1 MLIYDDNRGI
11 FSRISNHLSCMQIRQ
26 GCTFFDPRFIPRE
39 IPRWKD
45 LIYEKKTV
53 LENSWEKIKLENQW
67 KKDVKVSGKPN
78 WICKECYDGGIV
90 LEKLSEDVKNC

>member
-1 MLIYDDNRGI
+1 MTIIEVYFPGFPIICPACKSDRVVL
-11 FSRISNHLSCMQIRQ
+11 
-26 GCTFFDPRFIPRE
+26 FFDPRFIPRE